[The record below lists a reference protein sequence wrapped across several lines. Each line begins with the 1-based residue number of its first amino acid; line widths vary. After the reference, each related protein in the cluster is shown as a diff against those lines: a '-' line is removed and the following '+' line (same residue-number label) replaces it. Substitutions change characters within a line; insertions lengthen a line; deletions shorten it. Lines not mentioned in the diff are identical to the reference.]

1 MSADQ
6 VISASAWYDMM
17 LGVENGREYKTQK
30 AADMINRYAKTV
42 NRNMR
47 ELEKAG
53 YDFYAYDPARATLE
67 SLYGHDTTR
76 RFKSDWTKESIAEN
90 MEEFMESARALRK
103 FMRSDAH
110 TVKTIAVKSRKHA
123 DFMIEKFFGR
133 GMDSSGK
140 PMYSKL
146 QKPKLYER
154 LMNPVT
160 EEQKHVRREFERM
173 LSGGTVSQ
181 LISEAYG
188 NTDEVLEAAVYALE
202 HGELADDLNDRLEY
216 ATEAL
221 TAYKEGTLD
230 IEDLADVVKYTTR

>member
-30 AADMINRYAKTV
+30 AADMINRYAKIT

-53 YDFYAYDPARATLE
+53 YDFYVYDPAKATLE
-67 SLYGHDTTR
+67 SLYGHGTKQ
-76 RFKSDWTKESIAEN
+76 RFKTNWTPESIAEN
-90 MEEFMESARALRK
+90 MDEFMESARALRK

-110 TVKTIAVKSRKHA
+110 TVKSIAQKSRDRA
-123 DFMIEKFFGR
+123 EFIIDKFFGEGQNPR
-133 GMDSSGK
+133 
-140 PMYSKL
+140 
-146 QKPKLYER
+146 LYER
-154 LMNPVT
+154 LKNPIT
-160 EEQKHVRREFERM
+160 EEQKRTRREFERM
-173 LSGGTVSQ
+173 LSGGTISQ

-188 NTDEVLEAAVYALE
+188 NTEEVIESAVYAIE
-202 HGELADDLNDRLEY
+202 HGETARDLDERLAY

-221 TAYKEGTLD
+221 TSYKEGTLA
-230 IEDLADVVKYTTR
+230 IEDLADVVRYTTR

>member
-30 AADMINRYAKTV
+30 AADMINRYAKIT

-53 YDFYAYDPARATLE
+53 YDFYAYDPAKATLE
-67 SLYGHDTTR
+67 SLYGHGTKQ
-76 RFKSDWTKESIAEN
+76 RFKTNWTPETIAEN
-90 MEEFMESARALRK
+90 MDEFMESARALRK

-110 TVKTIAVKSRKHA
+110 TVKSIAQKSRDRA
-123 DFMIEKFFGR
+123 EFIIDKFFGE
-133 GMDSSGK
+133 GQNPS
-140 PMYSKL
+140 
-146 QKPKLYER
+146 LYER
-154 LMNPVT
+154 LRNPIT
-160 EEQKHVRREFERM
+160 EEQKRTRREFERM
-173 LSGGTVSQ
+173 LSGGTISQ

-188 NTDEVLEAAVYALE
+188 NTEEVIESAVYAIE
-202 HGELADDLNDRLEY
+202 HGENARDLDERLAY

-221 TAYKEGTLD
+221 TSYKEGTLA
-230 IEDLADVVKYTTR
+230 IEDLADVVRYTTR

>member
-6 VISASAWYDMM
+6 VISASEWYDMM

-30 AADMINRYAKTV
+30 AADMINRYAKTA

-47 ELEKAG
+47 EMEKAG

-67 SLYGHDTTR
+67 SLYGHDTKR
-76 RFKSDWTKESIAEN
+76 RFRTDWSRESIAGN

-110 TVKTIAVKSRKHA
+110 TVKAVAKKSKERS

-133 GMDSSGK
+133 GYDSAGRFIYSDLQNQK
-140 PMYSKL
+140 MYN
-146 QKPKLYER
+146 R
-154 LMNPVT
+154 LMNPIT
-160 EEQKHVRREFERM
+160 EEQKRVRREFERM
-173 LSGGTVSQ
+173 ISGGTIAQ
-181 LISEAYG
+181 LISESYG
-188 NTDEVLEAAVYALE
+188 NTSEVIEAAVYALE
-202 HGELADDLNDRLEY
+202 HDESASELESRLAY

-221 TAYKEGTLD
+221 TAYKEGTLA
-230 IEDLADVVKYTTR
+230 IEDLAAEVRNTR

>member
-17 LGVENGREYKTQK
+17 LGVANGREGKTRK

-76 RFKSDWTKESIAEN
+76 RFRSDWTKESIAEN
-90 MEEFMESARALRK
+90 YEEFVESARALRK
-103 FMRSDAH
+103 FMRADAH
-110 TVKTIAVKSRKHA
+110 TVKTIAERSKKHG
-123 DFMIEKFFGR
+123 DFMVEKFFGR
-133 GMDSSGK
+133 GMTSSGK
-140 PMYSKL
+140 PEYSYI
-146 QKPKLYER
+146 QKPELYDR

-160 EEQKHVRREFERM
+160 EEQKRVRREFERM
-173 LSGGTVSQ
+173 LSGGTISQ

-188 NTDEVLEAAVYALE
+188 NTDEVIESAVYAIE
-202 HGELADDLNDRLEY
+202 HGETANDLEERLAY

-221 TAYKEGTLD
+221 TAYKDGVLD